1 LQKAVKDRG
10 PNSCAKLVTDIVKA
24 GFKKFESSSLATFNK
39 KISVMKQGG
48 VAPVE
53 VDDIA
58 PCGLVAMVDT
68 DDSEMEPGELS
79 VLHDSE
85 E

>member
-1 LQKAVKDRG
+1 
-10 PNSCAKLVTDIVKA
+10 
-24 GFKKFESSSLATFNK
+24 
-39 KISVMKQGG
+39 MKQGG